1 MSDVL
6 LVANAGSSSLKISIF
21 AIQDKKITDRIYR
34 IFLEKDDEEII
45 FHLNSKDKSEQVLS
59 RKINDDAISMMIDI
73 FVEWWNEQQGLN
85 LIATGHRVVHGGKN
99 FNNPVIVTKKIS
111 EELKDLIPLSPLHQP
126 YNLQVLNL
134 FRQKYQEVMHVACFD
149 TAFHSTNPPL
159 TKAFGLPKK
168 YYEQGVYRYGFH
180 GLSYKWVSHHFKEIV
195 KEDLPRHTIIGHL
208 GSGSSMCALDNGI
221 SVASSMG
228 FSVLEG
234 LMMGTRTGSIDPGVI
249 LYLLESEKMTVA
261 EITNLLYRQSGL
273 LGVSG
278 ESSDVRDLLESKTA
292 DAKFAI
298 ELFVYRIQLE
308 IGKLTAALGGLDCLI
323 FTAGVGQN
331 SPIIREMITNKLA
344 WFGIKLDD
352 KANQENNYLI
362 SSTDSK
368 VKVYVIPTN
377 EERVIAQDVIK
388 FL

>member
-6 LVANAGSSSLKISIF
+6 LVANAGSSSLKISVF
-21 AIQDKKITDRIYR
+21 AIQDKKIANRLYR
-34 IFLEKDDEEII
+34 VFLEKDDDEII
-45 FHLNSKDKSEQVLS
+45 FHLNSKDKPERVFSK
-59 RKINDDAISMMIDI
+59 KINGDAISMMIDI
-73 FVEWWNEQQGLN
+73 FVEWWNKREELN

-99 FNNPVIVTKKIS
+99 FNNPVRVTEQVS
-111 EELKDLIPLSPLHQP
+111 EDLKALIPLSPLHQP

-134 FRQKYQEVMHVACFD
+134 FRQKYPIVTHVACFD

-159 TKAFGLPKK
+159 AKAFGLPKK
-168 YYEQGVYRYGFH
+168 YYEQGIYRYGFH
-180 GLSYKWVSHHFKEIV
+180 GLSYKWVSTHFKEIV

-208 GSGSSMCALDNGI
+208 GSGSSMCALENGI
-221 SVASSMG
+221 SIASSMG
-228 FSVLEG
+228 FSVLDG

-249 LYLLESEKMTVA
+249 LYLLENEKMTVP

-278 ESSDVRDLLESKTA
+278 ESADVRDLLESKTS

-323 FTAGVGQN
+323 FTAGIGQN
-331 SPIIREMITNKLA
+331 SPIIREMIADKLA
-344 WFGIKLDD
+344 WIGIKLDD
-352 KANQENNYLI
+352 KANEENNYLV
-362 SSTDSK
+362 SSLDSK

-377 EERVIAQDVIK
+377 EERVIAQDVIR